1 MTQAELANKTNK
13 SLDTVKKIESGLRV
27 TQWTV
32 VAEFSHALGIS
43 ADDLL
48 GIETQIPNRT
58 TRNQAEQAV
67 RTLLSYFGENPSREG
82 LVDTPRRF
90 VDAYQEFLAGYA
102 DDPVSILS
110 RTFEEV
116 EGYQDIVLMRD
127 IRFESH
133 CEHHI
138 QPMIGTAHVAYLP
151 GARVVG
157 ISKLARVVDAFA
169 RRLQSQETLTNQIA
183 NAIETALQPRGVA
196 VLLEAEHQ
204 CISTRGIHKTG
215 VACVTR
221 AVTGEFQTD
230 TKAEERFMR
239 LIGK

>member
-1 MTQAELANKTNK
+1 MSAETIQLKQPSQLK
-13 SLDTVKKIESGLRV
+13 RQESDLERPSRAM
-27 TQWTV
+27 
-32 VAEFSHALGIS
+32 AE
-43 ADDLL
+43 
-48 GIETQIPNRT
+48 E
-58 TRNQAEQAV
+58 AV
-67 RTLLSYFGENPSREG
+67 RTLLSYYGEDPSREG
-82 LVDTPRRF
+82 LLDTPRRF
-90 VDAYQEFLAGYA
+90 VDAYEEFLSGYK
-102 DDPVSILS
+102 DDPIALLS

-116 EGYQDIVLMRD
+116 EGYQDIVVMRD

-138 QPMIGTAHVAYLP
+138 QPMIGVAHVAYLP
-151 GARVVG
+151 AKKIVG

-169 RRLQSQETLTNQIA
+169 RRLQSQEILTNQIA

-221 AVTGEFQTD
+221 AMTGEFQTD
-230 TKAEERFMR
+230 PRAEDRFMR

>member
-1 MTQAELANKTNK
+1 MSVETIQLKPKQASRE
-13 SLDTVKKIESGLRV
+13 E
-27 TQWTV
+27 
-32 VAEFSHALGIS
+32 AE
-43 ADDLL
+43 
-48 GIETQIPNRT
+48 E
-58 TRNQAEQAV
+58 AV
-67 RTLLSYFGENPSREG
+67 RTLLSYYGENPEREG
-82 LVDTPRRF
+82 LRDTPRRF
-90 VDAYQEFLAGYA
+90 VDAYEEFLSGYA
-102 DDPVSILS
+102 DDPAALLS

-116 EGYQDIVLMRD
+116 EGYKDIVVMRG

-138 QPMIGTAHVAYLP
+138 QPMIGIAHVAYLP

-183 NAIETALQPRGVA
+183 GAIETALAPRGVA

-215 VACVTR
+215 VACITR
-221 AVTGEFQTD
+221 AMTGEFETD
-230 TKAEERFMR
+230 PKAEDRFMR

>member
-1 MTQAELANKTNK
+1 MSAETIQLQQQPARA
-13 SLDTVKKIESGLRV
+13 SRED
-27 TQWTV
+27 
-32 VAEFSHALGIS
+32 
-43 ADDLL
+43 
-48 GIETQIPNRT
+48 
-58 TRNQAEQAV
+58 AEQAV
-67 RTLLSYFGENPSREG
+67 RTLLSYFGENPDREG
-82 LVDTPRRF
+82 LLDTPRRF
-90 VDAYQEFLAGYA
+90 VDAYEEFLAGYA
-102 DDPVSILS
+102 EDPAAMLS

-138 QPMIGTAHVAYLP
+138 QPMIGIAHVAYLP
-151 GARVVG
+151 SDKVVG

-169 RRLQSQETLTNQIA
+169 KRLQSQEILTNQIA

-221 AVTGEFQTD
+221 AMTGEFRTD
-230 TKAEERFMR
+230 PKAEERFLR
-239 LIGK
+239 LVGK

>member
-1 MTQAELANKTNK
+1 MSAETIQLKQPERA
-13 SLDTVKKIESGLRV
+13 SREE
-27 TQWTV
+27 
-32 VAEFSHALGIS
+32 AE
-43 ADDLL
+43 
-48 GIETQIPNRT
+48 E
-58 TRNQAEQAV
+58 AV
-67 RTLLSYFGENPSREG
+67 RTLLSYFGENPNREG
-82 LVDTPRRF
+82 LVDTPRRY
-90 VDAYQEFLAGYA
+90 VDAYEEFLSGYA
-102 DDPVSILS
+102 EDPVSILS

-151 GARVVG
+151 SARVVG

-169 RRLQSQETLTNQIA
+169 KRLQSQEILTNQIA

-221 AVTGEFQTD
+221 AMTGEFQSDPRT
-230 TKAEERFMR
+230 EERFMR
-239 LIGK
+239 LVGK

>member
-1 MTQAELANKTNK
+1 MSVEPIQLNK
-13 SLDTVKKIESGLRV
+13 S
-27 TQWTV
+27 
-32 VAEFSHALGIS
+32 AA
-43 ADDLL
+43 
-48 GIETQIPNRT
+48 T
-58 TRNQAEQAV
+58 TREEAEDAV
-67 RTLLSYFGENPSREG
+67 RTLLSYFGENPDREG

-90 VDAYQEFLAGYA
+90 VDAYEEFLSGYA

-116 EGYQDIVLMRD
+116 EGYQDIVLMRN

-151 GARVVG
+151 DARVVG

-183 NAIETALQPRGVA
+183 GAVETALRPRGVA
-196 VLLEAEHQ
+196 VLIEAEHQ
-204 CISTRGIHKTG
+204 CISTRGVHKTD

-221 AVTGEFQTD
+221 AMTGAFLTD
-230 TKAEERFMR
+230 PAAEDRFMR

>member
-1 MTQAELANKTNK
+1 MSAETIQLKT
-13 SLDTVKKIESGLRV
+13 
-27 TQWTV
+27 
-32 VAEFSHALGIS
+32 
-43 ADDLL
+43 
-48 GIETQIPNRT
+48 T
-58 TRNQAEQAV
+58 TRANRDDAEAAV
-67 RTLLSYFGENPSREG
+67 RTLLSYFGENPDREG

-90 VDAYQEFLAGYA
+90 VDAFEEFLAGYEE
-102 DDPVSILS
+102 DPVAILS

-116 EGYQDIVLMRD
+116 EGYQDIVLMRN

-151 GARVVG
+151 AERVVG

-183 NAIETALQPRGVA
+183 GAIEAALKPRGVA

-204 CISTRGIHKTG
+204 CISTRGIHKTD

-221 AVTGEFQTD
+221 AMTGEFLTD
-230 TKAEERFMR
+230 SKAEEQFLR

>member
-1 MTQAELANKTNK
+1 MTVEPIQFAAEDEKA
-13 SLDTVKKIESGLRV
+13 SREE
-27 TQWTV
+27 
-32 VAEFSHALGIS
+32 AE
-43 ADDLL
+43 
-48 GIETQIPNRT
+48 E
-58 TRNQAEQAV
+58 AV
-67 RTLLSYFGENPSREG
+67 RTLLSYFGEDPTREG

-90 VDAYQEFLAGYA
+90 VSAYEEFLSGYA
-102 DDPVSILS
+102 DDPISILS

-127 IRFESH
+127 IRFVSH

-151 GARVVG
+151 SARVVG

-169 RRLQSQETLTNQIA
+169 KRLQSQEIFTNQVA

-196 VLLEAEHQ
+196 VLVEAEHQ
-204 CISTRGIHKTG
+204 CISTRGIQKAG
-215 VACVTR
+215 VACVTQ
-221 AVTGEFQTD
+221 AMTGEFRDNSQLSD
-230 TKAEERFMR
+230 RFMR